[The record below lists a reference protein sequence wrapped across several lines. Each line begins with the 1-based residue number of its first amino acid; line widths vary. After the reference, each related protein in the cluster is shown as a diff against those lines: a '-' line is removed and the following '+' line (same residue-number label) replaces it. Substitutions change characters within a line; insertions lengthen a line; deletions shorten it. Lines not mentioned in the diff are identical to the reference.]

1 MRARIREAQEIART
15 RGIDGFVADQMLWS
29 AAVIDPAGIADPTMV
44 AMDDELYAYHQA
56 SGLAAIPYSSQAGG
70 LFQKLAQG
78 NLQVGEAYPVAPNQ
92 ARLVRLQE
100 IALES
105 GLSITQVV
113 LGYLR
118 AQPFVT
124 IPIVGSRTPEQLADT
139 LAQPTFA

>member
-1 MRARIREAQEIART
+1 M
-15 RGIDGFVADQMLWS
+15 
-29 AAVIDPAGIADPTMV
+29 IDPEGIADPTMV
-44 AMDDELYAYHQA
+44 SMDDELYAYHRV

-78 NLQVGEAYPVAPNQ
+78 NLQVGDAYPVAPNQ
-92 ARLVRLQE
+92 ARLARLQE

-105 GLSITQVV
+105 GLTITQVV

-124 IPIVGSRTPEQLADT
+124 IPIVGSRTLEQLADT
-139 LAQPTFA
+139 LSASDVRLSVDQVARVDAAM